1 MNKAPK
7 FLKTILLLLVAAGIG
22 AWAWKTF
29 GPAANTADQQK
40 QPTPA
45 AAQTPAEEPARLVV
59 VTYFT
64 SDQRCPTCLK
74 IEKQTREAVEGG
86 FGKELADGVLRFQ
99 TLNMDRAENKHFVG
113 DYGLSFKTVVISER
127 KNGKQTTWEKFDEV
141 WDLVGDPEA
150 FSAYIRGGIRKHLKA
165 AIPAEPKPEATTTDN
180 PFSDA

>member
-7 FLKTILLLLVAAGIG
+7 FVNVILLLLVAAGIG

-29 GPAANTADQQK
+29 GPGANTEDQQK
-40 QPTPA
+40 QPTTAESA
-45 AAQTPAEEPARLVV
+45 ARTPAEEPARLVV

-86 FGKELADGVLRFQ
+86 FAKELADGVLRFQ

-113 DYGLSFKTVVISER
+113 DYVRRSLGSRRRPRGLFRLHPRRHPQAFESR
-127 KNGKQTTWEKFDEV
+127 
-141 WDLVGDPEA
+141 DP
-150 FSAYIRGGIRKHLKA
+150 G
-165 AIPAEPKPEATTTDN
+165 
-180 PFSDA
+180 